1 MNVIT
6 VDEQNK
12 KRIQE
17 YLHGP
22 WTFSYGYESDIEL
35 LEQTNQ
41 LTERFAKKVFED
53 IIRSCHTTREVL
65 EPNGELK
72 EELSQVYDKFDSIP
86 KPKDN
91 QYYDGAYRDMDFDDV
106 YKNMQTCFEL
116 LEVEKKHD
124 KIRESRRIAES
135 VVGSIDA
142 TGRLG
147 VQLDENASNDLLNIK
162 SELEKALQSEKTD
175 IGVIQECVN
184 KYNEYALQIWNDYL
198 TNVEDGKEND
208 FKYLIH
214 NCSKGEIKEDFRT
227 KALSSSLITNKTMGV
242 FGSKSKYG
250 LILKPKH
257 IISADY
263 KDSYTYNEREEGQE
277 LFNIKP
283 PIRLPQEIEEICIEQ
298 TIEENGE
305 MLNYDTANIYSEIVV
320 DDYEVVGIY
329 YISNGEK
336 ELSPDYERAKRM
348 AEARGLDLKELDIS
362 RCRQDNGLEPMTE
375 ESQKEFCRTV
385 LYKYCC
391 QDEKLKKEYSD
402 GGNSFVEMNYKGFYD
417 KYVKLRENP
426 EYTSEDIL
434 KEFKKTIIDFDV
446 RRWKMYDMYSEGF
459 FVGEMTTEDFQYL
472 MDTRY
477 DFNNCTSYEEFEKAY
492 NSLCTSLEGRLI
504 NDKLQ
509 EYIDQ
514 RFPNKELIISA
525 RGNRARLQKLFESG
539 NISIDG
545 ICDEMQRISN
555 EQEEVKDDTTIVTD
569 KPDETILE
577 EKSSLGRTQTVEQG
591 TETNEKFRIN
601 EYGEIERD
609 EVEESQI
616 EYVVEPS
623 ESLPKKNSK
632 QFESID
638 DKKIGQE
645 KKSEDFVEETET
657 SNMQMQEI
665 NNENV
670 NLWMARFNKWYS
682 ALDRVSQNAKA
693 KFIEMKS
700 SIVNAI
706 SKAIKERNNSIDKDT
721 EQR

>member
-1 MNVIT
+1 MEILT
-6 VDEQNK
+6 IDEKNK

-41 LTERFAKKVFED
+41 LTERFAQKVFED
-53 IIRSCHTTREVL
+53 IIRSCHTTREIL

-124 KIRESRRIAES
+124 KIIAES

-142 TGRLG
+142 TGGLG
-147 VQLDENASNDLLNIK
+147 VQLDENASNNLLNIK

-184 KYNEYALQIWNDYL
+184 KYNEYALQIWNEYL
-198 TNVEDGKEND
+198 TNVEEGKEND

-263 KDSYTYNEREEGQE
+263 QDSYTYNEREEGQE

-283 PIRLPQEIEEICIEQ
+283 PIRLPQEIEEICIKQ
-298 TIEENGE
+298 TIEANGE
-305 MLNYDTANIYSEIVV
+305 RLNYDTANIYSEIVV

-336 ELSPDYERAKRM
+336 ELSPNYDRAKRM

-362 RCRQDNGLEPMTE
+362 RCRQDNGLELMTE

-391 QDEKLKKEYSD
+391 QDEKLKKEYFD

-417 KYVKLRENP
+417 KYVKLKENP

-446 RRWKMYDMYSEGF
+446 KRWKMYDMYSEGF
-459 FVGEMTTEDFQYL
+459 FVGKMTTEDFQYL
-472 MDTRY
+472 MDSRY
-477 DFNNCTSYEEFEKAY
+477 DFDNCTSYEEFEKLY

-514 RFPNKELIISA
+514 RFPNKELISSA

-545 ICDEMQRISN
+545 ICDEMQRILN
-555 EQEEVKDDTTIVTD
+555 EQEEVKADTTIVTG
-569 KPDETILE
+569 KSDETILE

-591 TETNEKFRIN
+591 TKTNEKFRIN

-609 EVEESQI
+609 GVEESQI

-632 QFESID
+632 QFESTD
-638 DKKIGQE
+638 GKKIGQE
-645 KKSEDFVEETET
+645 KEIEDFVEETGR

-665 NNENV
+665 NSENV
-670 NLWMARFNKWYS
+670 NLWMTRFNKWYS

-706 SKAIKERNNSIDKDT
+706 SKAIKERSNSIDKDT